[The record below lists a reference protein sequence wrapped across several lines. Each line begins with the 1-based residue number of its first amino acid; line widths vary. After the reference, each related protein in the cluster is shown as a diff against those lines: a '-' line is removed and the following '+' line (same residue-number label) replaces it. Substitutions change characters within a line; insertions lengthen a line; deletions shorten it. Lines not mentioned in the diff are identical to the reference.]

1 MKFIIFIN
9 ELKNE
14 LYKKLFTNVKIYMI
28 YFDSNEITI
37 RIKCERNNKNYDF
50 YYNNEL
56 KFLDSKEINK
66 LVYDMINNEV
76 IK

>member
-28 YFDSNEITI
+28 YFDTNEITI

>member
-28 YFDSNEITI
+28 YFDTNEITI

-66 LVYDMINNEV
+66 LVYGMINNEV